1 MMAPVAA
8 ELFIAQAALPVL
20 LLLHGPVLPM
30 QVFQGLATTRTCY
43 SNTAKYSRCAQR
55 LLHMQSML
63 WDASAYF
70 TTLAHGHMLNLVLSY
85 VHQADAHT
93 HTHNSNSSQPN
104 KNCIT
109 CCVRCC
115 ALSNADTLG
124 WSCSSTLRGES
135 LSRSK
140 SLWLTHLSLATPL
153 LFWSASSAFSPLLW
167 ACMRFSERT
176 CFEYTRVHF
185 LACAPSSR
193 LSPQHS
199 LTPWHDSSSA
209 VQWAQLIPPL
219 SFPLSVKSPPLFV
232 CERNSMSWPSPIR
245 ICHGVWCL
253 WEYSSFFVCELQLQ
267 YRPSGSLSSA
277 QKKKKPLSTAISQVE
292 LWGSRRWTPA
302 ITSLRAAEENS
313 GCQCREAERHSL
325 PFREL
330 TS

>member
-30 QVFQGLATTRTCY
+30 QVFQGLATTQTCY

-185 LACAPSSR
+185 SSR

-199 LTPWHDSSSA
+199 LIPWHDSSSA
-209 VQWAQLIPPL
+209 VKWAQLIPPL

-232 CERNSMSWPSPIR
+232 CERNSMSWPSHIVSYLSQCVMFVR
-245 ICHGVWCL
+245 IFFF
-253 WEYSSFFVCELQLQ
+253 FFVWITVTISPTWEFVIC
-267 YRPSGSLSSA
+267 SV
-277 QKKKKPLSTAISQVE
+277 KKKKPLSTAISQVE
-292 LWGSRRWTPA
+292 LWGSRRWTSA